1 MRTNIELDEGL
12 LTDAMKLTG
21 ETTRRAVVHRAL
33 SELVRLERLKRLRSA
48 RGTLKWRGDLAAL
61 REEGAKANGPR
72 R

>member
-1 MRTNIELDEGL
+1 MRTNIELDEVL

-33 SELVRLERLKRLRSA
+33 SELVRVERLKRLRNA
-48 RGTLKWRGDLAAL
+48 RGTLKWQGDLGAL
-61 REEGAKANGPR
+61 REEGTKANGPR